1 MDFNQVK
8 ELIRMIDG
16 SHLVDFSIEF
26 ENTKINMSK
35 NGAGAAVV
43 NNRPVVAPAVY
54 TPPEEKESIEEITA
68 ELTEALDEPKTIF
81 PMPKPVIMDGN
92 SVDSPLVGTFYESAS
107 PSEPPFVTVGSRV
120 KKGDVLCIVE
130 AMKIMNEITSKY
142 DGIVKE
148 ILVHNEDMVE
158 YGQHLFIIA

>member
-8 ELIRMIDG
+8 ELIRMIDT

-26 ENTKINMSK
+26 ENTKMNMSK
-35 NGAGAAVV
+35 NGTGIAVV
-43 NNRPVVAPAVY
+43 NDRPAVAPAVY
-54 TPPEEKESIEEITA
+54 TPPAEKEPFETVPAAAEEA
-68 ELTEALDEPKTIF
+68 SDEPKTII

-107 PSEPPFVTVGSRV
+107 PSEPPFVKIGSRV

-142 DGIVKE
+142 DGTVKE
-148 ILVHNEDMVE
+148 ILVNNEDMVE